1 MKYIIKPT
9 NQFKK
14 DFKKIKKQN
23 KDLNILKKV
32 IDMLANDEILPDKY
46 RDHLLIGNYKGKH
59 ECHLEPDWLL
69 IYEYLEDELILFL
82 TRTGSHSDL
91 FLQKS
96 RVLKIPCFY
105 CIKKTPYK
113 CTVLKAVIKL
123 VSCVRKQSKVTST
136 LDSNCKLT
144 LMSCAST
151 CYTARKNLSSF

>member
-1 MKYIIKPT
+1 MNYLRIWINEIY
-9 NQFKK
+9 NQTHKSIQK

-69 IYEYLEDELILFL
+69 IYEYLDDELILFL

-91 FLQKS
+91 F
-96 RVLKIPCFY
+96 
-105 CIKKTPYK
+105 
-113 CTVLKAVIKL
+113 
-123 VSCVRKQSKVTST
+123 
-136 LDSNCKLT
+136 
-144 LMSCAST
+144 
-151 CYTARKNLSSF
+151 

>member
-1 MKYIIKPT
+1 MNYLRIWINEIY
-9 NQFKK
+9 NQTHKSIKK

-23 KDLNILKKV
+23 IDLNMLKKV

-91 FLQKS
+91 F
-96 RVLKIPCFY
+96 
-105 CIKKTPYK
+105 
-113 CTVLKAVIKL
+113 
-123 VSCVRKQSKVTST
+123 
-136 LDSNCKLT
+136 
-144 LMSCAST
+144 
-151 CYTARKNLSSF
+151 

>member
-69 IYEYLEDELILFL
+69 IYEYLEDEP
-82 TRTGSHSDL
+82 
-91 FLQKS
+91 
-96 RVLKIPCFY
+96 VL
-105 CIKKTPYK
+105 
-113 CTVLKAVIKL
+113 
-123 VSCVRKQSKVTST
+123 VRNNISSSSKYS
-136 LDSNCKLT
+136 
-144 LMSCAST
+144 
-151 CYTARKNLSSF
+151 

>member
-1 MKYIIKPT
+1 MPMNYLRIWINEIY
-9 NQFKK
+9 NQTHKSIQKRFQ
-14 DFKKIKKQN
+14 KIKKQN

-91 FLQKS
+91 F
-96 RVLKIPCFY
+96 
-105 CIKKTPYK
+105 
-113 CTVLKAVIKL
+113 
-123 VSCVRKQSKVTST
+123 
-136 LDSNCKLT
+136 
-144 LMSCAST
+144 
-151 CYTARKNLSSF
+151 

>member
-14 DFKKIKKQN
+14 DFKRIKKQN

-91 FLQKS
+91 L
-96 RVLKIPCFY
+96 
-105 CIKKTPYK
+105 
-113 CTVLKAVIKL
+113 
-123 VSCVRKQSKVTST
+123 
-136 LDSNCKLT
+136 
-144 LMSCAST
+144 
-151 CYTARKNLSSF
+151 

>member
-14 DFKKIKKQN
+14 DFKKIM
-23 KDLNILKKV
+23 KKV

-91 FLQKS
+91 F
-96 RVLKIPCFY
+96 
-105 CIKKTPYK
+105 
-113 CTVLKAVIKL
+113 
-123 VSCVRKQSKVTST
+123 
-136 LDSNCKLT
+136 
-144 LMSCAST
+144 
-151 CYTARKNLSSF
+151 

>member
-69 IYEYLEDELILFL
+69 IYEYLDDELI
-82 TRTGSHSDL
+82 
-91 FLQKS
+91 FLQEQ
-96 RVLKIPCFY
+96 VHTAICFN
-105 CIKKTPYK
+105 KKHG
-113 CTVLKAVIKL
+113 VIDAML
-123 VSCVRKQSKVTST
+123 FI
-136 LDSNCKLT
+136 
-144 LMSCAST
+144 A
-151 CYTARKNLSSF
+151 

>member
-59 ECHLEPDWLL
+59 ECHLEPFILTKKQGTKNTLL
-69 IYEYLEDELILFL
+69 LL
-82 TRTGSHSDL
+82 H
-91 FLQKS
+91 
-96 RVLKIPCFY
+96 
-105 CIKKTPYK
+105 KKTPHKMYGVK
-113 CTVLKAVIKL
+113 
-123 VSCVRKQSKVTST
+123 SC
-136 LDSNCKLT
+136 
-144 LMSCAST
+144 
-151 CYTARKNLSSF
+151 Y